1 MNQIWTID
9 YKEKNNSKIN
19 KKKILTTSPQTPVNT
34 MHGCMHAVTYHHS
47 RSAALSPKTGHIL
60 FWFFHNFFSQ
70 SYYAYRTC
78 SYRAWL
84 CTFST
89 HDLVFIGWEKYTIE
103 PLNKY
108 QQGHVWHW
116 DACLF
121 LVGYDHVTL
130 GKKMIQLTHAL
141 GENIS
146 HTVVRSY
153 IKSCAACHFFLTDP
167 WHEQRWEKKQII
179 KHCIFDHVIMR
190 MTGRSATLVTMTM

>member
-1 MNQIWTID
+1 MDACTPSHITAGLRHYLPRPVIFCFD
-9 YKEKNNSKIN
+9 FS
-19 KKKILTTSPQTPVNT
+19 TTFFLNPT
-34 MHGCMHAVTYHHS
+34 MHTERVHIVLGCV
-47 RSAALSPKTGHIL
+47 
-60 FWFFHNFFSQ
+60 
-70 SYYAYRTC
+70 
-78 SYRAWL
+78 
-84 CTFST
+84 ST
-89 HDLVFIGWEKYTIE
+89 RDLVFIGWEKYTIE

-179 KHCIFDHVIMR
+179 KHYIFDHVIMR

>member
-1 MNQIWTID
+1 
-9 YKEKNNSKIN
+9 
-19 KKKILTTSPQTPVNT
+19 
-34 MHGCMHAVTYHHS
+34 MHARRHISQQVCGIIS
-47 RSAALSPKTGHIL
+47 QDRSYFVLIFPQL
-60 FWFFHNFFSQ
+60 FSQ

-130 GKKMIQLTHAL
+130 GEKMIQLTHAL

-179 KHCIFDHVIMR
+179 KHYIFDHVIMR